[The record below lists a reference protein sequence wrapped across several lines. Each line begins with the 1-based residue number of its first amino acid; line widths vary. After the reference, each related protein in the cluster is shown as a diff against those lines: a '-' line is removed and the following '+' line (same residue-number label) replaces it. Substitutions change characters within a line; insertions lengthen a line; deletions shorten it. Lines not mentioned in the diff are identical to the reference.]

1 MSLIRRTQIESIL
14 GAISSNNSSTTPLIS
29 GGVFTGENDE
39 VSQYKAI
46 GILVHSDVGSAVD
59 GLSLQWSTDGVNWD
73 HKHYFTVYGN
83 TDNAPYF
90 QVGIAARYFRV
101 VYTNGSQNQS
111 EFRLQ
116 TILHPTATISEN
128 TRLSDSISS
137 ESLVTLSKN
146 VIAADTVDMGYR
158 DIVATRQGRLK
169 VSEKES
175 DEGNEWT
182 YINSFQLPG
191 NYKIKFLIVP
201 PPSGSQEKLRFTYK
215 CQAPR
220 SYSVY
225 LYEDVT
231 TISDG
236 ISGTIPLVANRFREY
251 NGVPAKTFET
261 YQFPSVAASG
271 SQIGFWYIDGGGQ
284 LEAGVGNRPG
294 DFILKS
300 GSKYLVTIKNED
312 NDPQYISLQAD
323 FTL

>member
-14 GAISSNNSSTTPLIS
+14 GKISSNNSSTTPLIS
-29 GGVFTGENDE
+29 GGVFTGEADE
-39 VSQYKAI
+39 VSEYKAI
-46 GILVHSDVGSAVD
+46 GVICHSDVDSGTD
-59 GLSLQWSTDGVNWD
+59 GLSFQFSPDGTNWD
-73 HKHYFTVYGN
+73 YKNSYSVPANSNGG
-83 TDNAPYF
+83 APFF
-90 QVGIAARYFRV
+90 QIGITARYFRI
-101 VYTNGSQNQS
+101 VYTNGSQNQG

-116 TILHPTATISEN
+116 TILHPTATIAETLRVSN
-128 TRLSDSISS
+128 DINQ
-137 ESLVTLSKN
+137 ESLVQLQKS
-146 VIAADTVDMGYR
+146 VIAANTVEGYR
-158 DIVATRQGRLK
+158 DITATRQGRLK
-169 VSEKES
+169 VSEIES

-201 PPSGSQEKLRFTYK
+201 PPLGSQERLRFTYK

-225 LYEDVT
+225 FYEDVT

-236 ISGTIPLVANRFREY
+236 LSGTIPPVANRFREY
-251 NGVPAKTFET
+251 NGVPAKTFQT

-284 LEAGVGNRPG
+284 LESGVGNRPG
-294 DFILKS
+294 DFVLKS
-300 GSKYLVTIKNED
+300 GSKYLVTVKNED